1 MKAIYEREYLQ
12 IGLKIAYFRK
22 LRGLTQEQL
31 AESCSV
37 TAQAVS
43 KWENGLT
50 APDISLLPRL
60 AELFS
65 VTTDELLGVHRAE
78 TVAVDPSA
86 VDVSKLLLRVR
97 VLSSESDEVNVN
109 LPFAAAESFFE
120 GKNFITFDGDRE
132 KPLRSLDFARI
143 TEFVRSG
150 VTGKLVE
157 VKSADGERV
166 EIWVE

>member
-1 MKAIYEREYLQ
+1 MQSLGERIAALRKA
-12 IGLKIAYFRK
+12 
-22 LRGLTQEQL
+22 RGMTQEQL

-97 VLSSESDEVNVN
+97 VLSSENEVKVN
-109 LPFAAAESFFE
+109 FPFTVAELLLKNEKFLESAGN
-120 GKNFITFDGDRE
+120 GKMEFLKELD
-132 KPLRSLDFARI
+132 LRQIVLL
-143 TEFVRSG
+143 VRSG
-150 VTGKLVE
+150 VMGKLVE
-157 VKSADGERV
+157 VKGADGNLV
-166 EIWVE
+166 EVWVE

>member
-1 MKAIYEREYLQ
+1 M
-12 IGLKIAYFRK
+12 
-22 LRGLTQEQL
+22 
-31 AESCSV
+31 
-37 TAQAVS
+37 
-43 KWENGLT
+43 
-50 APDISLLPRL
+50 
-60 AELFS
+60 
-65 VTTDELLGVHRAE
+65 
-78 TVAVDPSA
+78 
-86 VDVSKLLLRVR
+86 SKLLLRVR

-143 TEFVRSG
+143 AEFVRSG

-157 VKSADGERV
+157 VKSADGDRV

>member
-1 MKAIYEREYLQ
+1 MQSLGERIAALRKA
-12 IGLKIAYFRK
+12 
-22 LRGLTQEQL
+22 RGMTQEQL

-97 VLSSESDEVNVN
+97 VLSSENEVKVN
-109 LPFAAAESFFE
+109 FPFTVAELLLKNEKFLESAGN
-120 GKNFITFDGDRE
+120 GKN
-132 KPLRSLDFARI
+132 
-143 TEFVRSG
+143 G
-150 VTGKLVE
+150 VFKG
-157 VKSADGERV
+157 A
-166 EIWVE
+166 

>member
-1 MKAIYEREYLQ
+1 MQSLGERIAALRKA
-12 IGLKIAYFRK
+12 
-22 LRGLTQEQL
+22 RGMTQEQL

-97 VLSSESDEVNVN
+97 VLSSESEVKVN
-109 LPFAAAESFFE
+109 FPFTVAELLLKNEKFLESAGN
-120 GKNFITFDGDRE
+120 GKMEFLKELD
-132 KPLRSLDFARI
+132 LRQIVLL
-143 TEFVRSG
+143 VRSG
-150 VTGKLVE
+150 VMGKLVE
-157 VKSADGERV
+157 VKGADGNLV
-166 EIWVE
+166 EVWVE

>member
-1 MKAIYEREYLQ
+1 MQSLGERIAALRKA
-12 IGLKIAYFRK
+12 
-22 LRGLTQEQL
+22 RGMTQEQL

-97 VLSSESDEVNVN
+97 VLGEGGSEVKVNF
-109 LPFAAAESFFE
+109 PFTVAELLLKNEKFLESAGN
-120 GKNFITFDGDRE
+120 GKMEFLKELD
-132 KPLRSLDFARI
+132 LRQIVLL
-143 TEFVRSG
+143 VRSG
-150 VTGKLVE
+150 VMGKLVE
-157 VKSADGERV
+157 VKGADGNLV
-166 EIWVE
+166 EVWVE

>member
-1 MKAIYEREYLQ
+1 MQSLGERIAALRKA
-12 IGLKIAYFRK
+12 
-22 LRGLTQEQL
+22 RGMTQEQL

-143 TEFVRSG
+143 AEFVRSC

-157 VKSADGERV
+157 VKSADGDRV

>member
-1 MKAIYEREYLQ
+1 MQSLGERIAALRKA
-12 IGLKIAYFRK
+12 
-22 LRGLTQEQL
+22 RGMTLEQL

-97 VLSSESDEVNVN
+97 VLSSESEVKVN
-109 LPFAAAESFFE
+109 FPFTVAELLLKNEKFLESAGN
-120 GKNFITFDGDRE
+120 GKMEFLKELD
-132 KPLRSLDFARI
+132 LRQIVLL
-143 TEFVRSG
+143 VRSG
-150 VTGKLVE
+150 VMGKLVE
-157 VKSADGERV
+157 VKGADGNLV
-166 EIWVE
+166 EVWVE

>member
-1 MKAIYEREYLQ
+1 MQSLGERIAALRKA
-12 IGLKIAYFRK
+12 
-22 LRGLTQEQL
+22 RGMTQEQL

-97 VLSSESDEVNVN
+97 VLSSES
-109 LPFAAAESFFE
+109 
-120 GKNFITFDGDRE
+120 
-132 KPLRSLDFARI
+132 
-143 TEFVRSG
+143 
-150 VTGKLVE
+150 E
-157 VKSADGERV
+157 VKVNFPFTVAELLLKNEKFL
-166 EIWVE
+166 EIGRAHV

>member
-1 MKAIYEREYLQ
+1 MQSLGERIAALRKA
-12 IGLKIAYFRK
+12 
-22 LRGLTQEQL
+22 RGMTQEQL

-97 VLSSESDEVNVN
+97 VLSEGGSDEVNVN

-143 TEFVRSG
+143 AEFVRSG